1 MAPPESLATLPDSV
15 QPTIF
20 IVPWALLLIA
30 PPSPPEVA
38 VPAELPDR
46 VLLWIVASP
55 EELKMP
61 PPKSLA
67 KLPDSVQP
75 ARRGHQATLG
85 PFRIAHFDKLP
96 KPTLERRGVRYSPR
110 QRQAHMDSC

>member
-46 VLLWIVASP
+46 VLLWIVAWP
-55 EELKMP
+55 DKLKMP
-61 PPKSLA
+61 PPRSLA
-67 KLPDSVQP
+67 KLPDSVQALTINVP
-75 ARRGHQATLG
+75 PML
-85 PFRIAHFDKLP
+85 PIPPP
-96 KPTLERRGVRYSPR
+96 KPWNGALGGLAELL
-110 QRQAHMDSC
+110 